1 MLRPCSESEF
11 EKYIDFAYELTTDP
25 TKSGYPTYC
34 DKIKTKEMFIARSR
48 EAFCR
53 ETEQMLLFEYDGE
66 VQGFIHLFLIPED
79 NYLSTLGF
87 NTGNG
92 TEQALAEF
100 LAFVGERYGGYDLF
114 LGFPADNVS
123 AVDFLR
129 RHGFECIEDD
139 YNNTAFLDEC
149 NLIKSSGTVRIG
161 RDNFESFRALHA
173 QVEADMYWTSER
185 IFAAIDSWNILM
197 IEKDGEPQGAVYY
210 MNADDGWYEIFGIDI
225 NNGEYSPALFRELLN
240 AALHD
245 AGSRGGRVM
254 TFFCEEK
261 YDVAARECGF
271 ICIGRYLLYKTHLE

>member
-11 EKYIDFAYELTTDP
+11 EKYIDFAYELATDP

-66 VQGFIHLFLIPED
+66 VQGFIHLFLISED

-87 NTGNG
+87 NIGKE

>member
-11 EKYIDFAYELTTDP
+11 EKYIDFAYELATDP

-87 NTGNG
+87 NIGKE

-139 YNNTAFLDEC
+139 YNNTAFLDRLGE
-149 NLIKSSGTVRIG
+149 IKSSGAVRIG
-161 RDNFESFRALHA
+161 RDNFESFRALHTPA
-173 QVEADMYWTSER
+173 EADMYWTSER

-240 AALHD
+240 AALRD
-245 AGSRGGRVM
+245 AGIRGGRVM
-254 TFFCEEK
+254 TFFCDEK
-261 YDVAARECGF
+261 YEVAARECGF

>member
-11 EKYIDFAYELTTDP
+11 EKYIDFAYELATDP

-53 ETEQMLLFEYDGE
+53 ETEQMLLFEYEGE

-87 NTGNG
+87 NIGKK

-100 LAFVGERYGGYDLF
+100 LAFVGERYSGYDLF

-161 RDNFESFRALHA
+161 RDNFESFRALHTPA
-173 QVEADMYWTSER
+173 EADMYWTSER

-225 NNGEYSPALFRELLN
+225 NKGEYSPALFRELLN
-240 AALHD
+240 AALRD
-245 AGSRGGRVM
+245 AGIRGGRVM

-261 YDVAARECGF
+261 YEVAARECGF

>member
-11 EKYIDFAYELTTDP
+11 EKYIDFAYELATDP

-161 RDNFESFRALHA
+161 RDNFESFRALHTPA
-173 QVEADMYWTSER
+173 ETDMYWTSER

-245 AGSRGGRVM
+245 AGIRGGRVM

-261 YDVAARECGF
+261 YEVAARECGF

>member
-1 MLRPCSESEF
+1 MLRPCTESEF
-11 EKYIDFAYELTTDP
+11 EKYMDFAYELATDP

-48 EAFCR
+48 EAFYR
-53 ETEQMLLFEYDGE
+53 EMEQMLLFEYEGE
-66 VQGFIHLFLIPED
+66 VHGFIHLFLIPED

-87 NTGNG
+87 NIGKA
-92 TEQALAEF
+92 TELALAEF
-100 LAFVGERYGGYDLF
+100 LAFAEKNYSEYDLF

-129 RHGFECIEDD
+129 GHGFECIEND

-149 NLIKSSGTVRIG
+149 DGVKSSNAVRIG
-161 RDNFESFRALHA
+161 RDNFERFRALHA
-173 QVEADMYWTSER
+173 KAEADMYWTSER
-185 IFAAIDSWNILM
+185 IFAAIDSWNILLT
-197 IEKDGEPQGAVYY
+197 EKDGEPQGAVYY

-225 NNGEYSPALFRELLN
+225 NKSEYSPALFKELLN

-261 YDVAARECGF
+261 YEDAAKECGF
-271 ICIGRYLLYKTHLE
+271 MCIGKYLLYKTYLG

>member
-11 EKYIDFAYELTTDP
+11 EKYIDFAYGLATDP

-66 VQGFIHLFLIPED
+66 VQGFIHLFLISED

-87 NTGNG
+87 NIGKK

-139 YNNTAFLDEC
+139 YNNTAFLDRLGE
-149 NLIKSSGTVRIG
+149 IKSSGAVRIG
-161 RDNFESFRALHA
+161 RDDFESFRVLHTPA
-173 QVEADMYWTSER
+173 EADMYWTSER

-261 YDVAARECGF
+261 YEVATKECGF

>member
-11 EKYIDFAYELTTDP
+11 EKYIDFAYELATDP

-87 NTGNG
+87 NIGKE

-100 LAFVGERYGGYDLF
+100 LAFVGERYSGYDLF

-139 YNNTAFLDEC
+139 YNNTAFLDRLGE
-149 NLIKSSGTVRIG
+149 IKSSGAVRIG
-161 RDNFESFRALHA
+161 RDNFESFRALHTPA
-173 QVEADMYWTSER
+173 EADMYWTSER

-210 MNADDGWYEIFGIDI
+210 MNADDGWHEIFGIDI

-240 AALHD
+240 AALRD
-245 AGSRGGRVM
+245 AGSRGGRAM
-254 TFFCEEK
+254 TFFCDEK
-261 YDVAARECGF
+261 YEVAARECGF

>member
-11 EKYIDFAYELTTDP
+11 EKYIDFAYELATDP

-53 ETEQMLLFEYDGE
+53 ETEQMLLFEYEGE
-66 VQGFIHLFLIPED
+66 VQGFIHLFLILED

-87 NTGNG
+87 NIGKE

-161 RDNFESFRALHA
+161 RDNFESFRALHIPA
-173 QVEADMYWTSER
+173 EADMYWTSER
-185 IFAAIDSWNILM
+185 IFAAIDSWNILVT
-197 IEKDGEPQGAVYY
+197 EKDGEPQGTVYY

-254 TFFCEEK
+254 TFFCEKK
-261 YDVAARECGF
+261 YEVAARECGF